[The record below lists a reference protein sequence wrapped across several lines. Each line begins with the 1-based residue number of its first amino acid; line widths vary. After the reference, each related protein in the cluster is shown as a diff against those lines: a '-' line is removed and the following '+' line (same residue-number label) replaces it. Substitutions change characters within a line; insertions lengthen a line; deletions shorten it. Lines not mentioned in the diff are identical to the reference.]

1 MGLLKI
7 IGIAAGLPLRPTTTR
22 ERSRRYQR
30 EANDLLEQQ
39 LHAIQDQAQPR
50 NVTQVRQVPSDT
62 RPRRACPECLEMML
76 VGASTCPHC
85 RTTGIASEQVIINR
99 QTCTFGHP
107 ADWAAYCEIC
117 MKESL
122 NAKAKEPTSTNSY
135 NESVDCPSGCG
146 GILYLEDGGDIE
158 DCLVCAGCNDYFE
171 KKDYPHLY

>member
-1 MGLLKI
+1 MGLFKI

-39 LHAIQDQAQPR
+39 LHAIQNQAQPR

-85 RTTGIASEQVIINR
+85 RTTGITSTEDA
-99 QTCTFGHP
+99 
-107 ADWAAYCEIC
+107 
-117 MKESL
+117 
-122 NAKAKEPTSTNSY
+122 PTSVEAKQQETFV
-135 NESVDCPSGCG
+135 ECPHPGCG
-146 GILYLEDGGDIE
+146 GSLALDGGDEVLE
-158 DCLVCAGCNDYFE
+158 DCLWCDTCGDCFE
-171 KKDYPHLY
+171 KEDYPHLY